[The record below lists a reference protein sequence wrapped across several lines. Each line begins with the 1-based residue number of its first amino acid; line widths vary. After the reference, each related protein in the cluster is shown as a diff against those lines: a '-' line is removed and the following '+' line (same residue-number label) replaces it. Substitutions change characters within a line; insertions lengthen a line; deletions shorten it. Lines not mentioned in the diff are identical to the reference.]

1 MKGKLKTRRKIRWPG
16 RGVVE
21 VLCKLVRKPLIVDK
35 KNVCQKRANNKSIR
49 LINSKKEKNDKSKL
63 LLEGPRKKQILRA
76 TNWKGKRTKGQQNK
90 ATNEIKQNTSKALGG
105 KYRRNRKKVGKEI
118 TKQMNPPP

>member
-1 MKGKLKTRRKIRWPG
+1 MSAKR
-16 RGVVE
+16 E
-21 VLCKLVRKPLIVDK
+21 LI
-35 KNVCQKRANNKSIR
+35 IR
-49 LINSKKEKNDKSKL
+49 LINSKKEKNDESKL

-90 ATNEIKQNTSKALGG
+90 ATNEIKQNTSKTLGG